1 MTTSRMSSLVLVLP
15 LMCLAVGCATTRI
28 PPPALNRKVDLPR
41 FMGSWY
47 VVAGQ
52 FTWLER
58 DAWNGIETY
67 QLEADGT
74 IATTYTFRKGAV
86 DGPLKRYR
94 PSAIVI
100 DRESNAEWGMQFLW
114 PFRATYLILFLDEDY
129 RYTVI
134 GEPDRKYLWIMARD
148 PVIPDDMM
156 TTITQRLSELGYD
169 PGKFVRMPQQ
179 WPEPTPR
186 QASAGHDDPA
196 PSPGS

>member
-1 MTTSRMSSLVLVLP
+1 MKTWRSSAICMGLCGLF
-15 LMCLAVGCATTRI
+15 LAAGCSTTRI
-28 PPPALNRKVDLPR
+28 PPPAVDRQVDLQR
-41 FMGSWY
+41 FMGAWY

-58 DAWNGIETY
+58 DAWNGIESY
-67 QLEADGT
+67 ELESDGT
-74 IATTYTFRKGAV
+74 IATTYTFRKGGI
-86 DGPLKRYR
+86 DGPLKSFH
-94 PSAIVI
+94 PSAIVV

-114 PFRATYLILFLDEDY
+114 PFRATYLILFLDDDY

-156 TTITQRLSELGYD
+156 TTITQRLSDIGYD

-179 WPEPTPR
+179 WPEATTR
-186 QASAGHDDPA
+186 
-196 PSPGS
+196 